1 MEERLLLLKEE
12 GGGIKEE
19 VKRLGWVAAPMVA
32 VNTCQYLLQSSALT
46 MVGHLGEFSLAAT
59 ALAVSITAVTGF
71 SLVVGMASGIETLCG
86 QAYGA
91 QQYQKLGTKTYT
103 AILSLTLS
111 CFPISILWF
120 NLHSLL
126 ILTGQDPLI
135 SHEARRYAI
144 CLIPSLFAFATLQ
157 PVVRFLQA
165 QSLIMPMVLSSF
177 LALTLHL
184 PLCWVLVF
192 KTEMGSIGAAVATAV
207 STWFNVA
214 FLCLY
219 VKFSKACER
228 TRSPITVE
236 VLSGVG
242 EFFRF
247 ALPSAGMICLEWWS
261 FEAMILISGL
271 LPNPALETS
280 VLSVCL
286 TTIGTLYA
294 LPAGVGAAAST
305 RVSNELGAGNPD
317 RARTAVYG
325 AMMIASIEGITTSSV
340 LFMCRRGLGYLFS
353 DEKEVVDYVIQMA
366 PFVSISIV
374 LDSLQGAFSGIVRG
388 SGRQHIAVGGV
399 LGTYYFVGIPTAIL
413 LAFKFKL
420 EGKGLWIGIQSGTF
434 LQALVFALVTIT
446 TNWKIQA
453 RKARERL
460 HKGGFEVT
468 SHDNKEKDF
477 FQFLLSS
484 IDKIKY
490 FQVDS
495 QLISKVVLS
504 QFLLIENVTDYDISE
519 YISNLIL
526 NLVEIKHDILFL
538 NIISKEIN

>member
-1 MEERLLLLKEE
+1 MEERLLLKE
-12 GGGIKEE
+12 GGIGGIKEE

-32 VNTCQYLLQSSALT
+32 VNMCQYLLQSSAIT
-46 MVGHLGEFSLAAT
+46 MVGHLGELSLAAT

-71 SLVVGMASGIETLCG
+71 SLIVGMASGLETLCG

-111 CFPISILWF
+111 CFPISILWL

-126 ILTGQDPLI
+126 ILTGQNPLI

-177 LALTLHL
+177 LALSLHL

-192 KTEMGSIGAAVATAV
+192 KTELGSIGAAI
-207 STWFNVA
+207 STGISMWLNVA
-214 FLCLY
+214 FLGLY
-219 VKFSKACER
+219 IKFSPVCER
-228 TRSPITVE
+228 TRSPVSIE
-236 VLSGVG
+236 VLRGVG

-294 LPAGVGAAAST
+294 VPAGVGAAVST
-305 RVSNELGAGNPD
+305 RISNELGAGNPNS
-317 RARTAVYG
+317 ARIAVYG
-325 AMMIASIEGITTSSV
+325 AMLIAVIEGTTMSSI
-340 LFMCRRGLGYLFS
+340 LFICRRGLAYLFS
-353 DEKEVVDYVIQMA
+353 NEKEVAAYVTQMA
-366 PFVSISIV
+366 PFLSVSIV

-399 LGTYYFVGIPTAIL
+399 LGTYYIVGIPTAIL

-420 EGKGLWIGIQSGTF
+420 EGKGLWIGIQTGTF
-434 LQALVFALVTIT
+434 LQALVFALVTVT

-453 RKARERL
+453 RRARERL
-460 HKGGFEVT
+460 HKEGFE
-468 SHDNKEKDF
+468 
-477 FQFLLSS
+477 
-484 IDKIKY
+484 DKN
-490 FQVDS
+490 QS
-495 QLISKVVLS
+495 
-504 QFLLIENVTDYDISE
+504 YDIIE
-519 YISNLIL
+519 
-526 NLVEIKHDILFL
+526 
-538 NIISKEIN
+538 